1 MKFLNMLLSDSMLP
15 ILFSEASDEDIGILV
30 RVVIRYISG
39 MPYDFKGRNDLK
51 AVFIMSLKPVLDEW
65 SVDKNGLVHK
75 RRNIGRL
82 RHNNKTV
89 SDTESLFD
97 EKYSEF
103 DVNLHQQT
111 DRYNISSK
119 LEKTD
124 ENDKNDEL
132 ISAKSTSQ
140 VVKIHQ
146 QTDGYNNST
155 KNEFWLKNKEST
167 EIVGNSEVTSN
178 NQPVSVNN
186 SKEIVTDSENQENV
200 GKNDNNLRQQSDRL
214 NISSKLEKTGK
225 NDKNEKF
232 VSDNSDVKDTEA
244 SKTDRYN
251 SSSKNDVWLKQNLG
265 DFEKNGS
272 RGDVDLKESDVPSV
286 STDNLQRSN
295 IYNNISKEE
304 SKSLGVVN
312 KHTTE
317 QLQDSPLQSADSYN
331 RVLSAEKTNLY
342 NSNDEL
348 SDSTALNPLQSDK
361 TNRNDIVLPE
371 DNSNSQEKSK
381 ILEETLANRW
391 VTSMSS
397 RDLAEELWGKLSEA
411 WNNLDSLRKARGLTE
426 NRRVKINALL
436 KKYSADEI
444 LEGVALVG
452 QSDFLLGKKNMVVKD
467 GKNIRGWAATVDW
480 FFDHFDEIFEGKYTD
495 TEQEKN
501 GYHDLMKQWV
511 DSGVVCKGA

>member
-75 RRNIGRL
+75 RRNIGKI

-200 GKNDNNLRQQSDRL
+200 GKNDNNLRQQSDSL
-214 NISSKLEKTGK
+214 NVHFNNEKSSK
-225 NDKNEKF
+225 
-232 VSDNSDVKDTEA
+232 
-244 SKTDRYN
+244 
-251 SSSKNDVWLKQNLG
+251 
-265 DFEKNGS
+265 
-272 RGDVDLKESDVPSV
+272 PS
-286 STDNLQRSN
+286 L
-295 IYNNISKEE
+295 
-304 SKSLGVVN
+304 
-312 KHTTE
+312 
-317 QLQDSPLQSADSYN
+317 
-331 RVLSAEKTNLY
+331 
-342 NSNDEL
+342 
-348 SDSTALNPLQSDK
+348 
-361 TNRNDIVLPE
+361 
-371 DNSNSQEKSK
+371 
-381 ILEETLANRW
+381 
-391 VTSMSS
+391 
-397 RDLAEELWGKLSEA
+397 
-411 WNNLDSLRKARGLTE
+411 
-426 NRRVKINALL
+426 
-436 KKYSADEI
+436 
-444 LEGVALVG
+444 
-452 QSDFLLGKKNMVVKD
+452 
-467 GKNIRGWAATVDW
+467 
-480 FFDHFDEIFEGKYTD
+480 
-495 TEQEKN
+495 
-501 GYHDLMKQWV
+501 
-511 DSGVVCKGA
+511 